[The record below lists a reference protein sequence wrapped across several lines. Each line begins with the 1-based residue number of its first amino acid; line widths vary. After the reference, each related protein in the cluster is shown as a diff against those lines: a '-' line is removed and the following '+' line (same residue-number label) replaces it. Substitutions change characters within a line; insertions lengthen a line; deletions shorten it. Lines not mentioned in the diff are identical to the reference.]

1 MKRHGIWALTT
12 SFLLSASI
20 AAAQDTTPQ
29 RPQTDS
35 TGDAAGSRRAM
46 MEMMDSLNRR
56 LDSLVGR
63 MNRAQGTQKVP
74 AMADVINELVAQRKG
89 MHQHMHMMME
99 GRGMPMMGPGP
110 RPCGRPAPPE

>member
-29 RPQTDS
+29 RPQMDP
-35 TGDAAGSRRAM
+35 TGNSAGPRRAM
-46 MEMMDSLNRR
+46 MATMDSLNRR
-56 LDSLVGR
+56 LDSLVGL
-63 MNRAQGTQKVP
+63 MNRAPGSRKVT

-89 MHQHMHMMME
+89 MQRHMHMMME
-99 GRGMPMMGPGP
+99 GHGMPMTGPGP